1 VSDETRDIVELQTQ
15 LLQHRACL
23 FDTET
28 RLPTLPAVL
37 DQVRK
42 MLEHGRV
49 QVILVR
55 IEQEQNLEG
64 VVGWEQYDTL
74 LRSLADYL
82 REIVTTSR
90 GTAAVVCLD
99 SVRGDNFLVFTSD
112 QREAGRL
119 QGLLSSDL
127 VVDDAEADE
136 SVSMVLRIGQGS
148 ITRSPTQR
156 MERSIYAG
164 VLQAQ
169 NDFEQRGKAL
179 DEDRRGELREM
190 LRERRVRTL
199 FQPIYRIPQRNV
211 VGYEA
216 LSRGPE
222 DTYLESAE
230 NLFGFAERA
239 GVLGE
244 VEHLCVERALTN
256 AHRLPLGATVFINLS
271 MRGLE
276 YLEATTGGLSHLVH
290 REGWSP
296 REFVLEITER
306 TYAESAKLLKDR
318 VNALRGQGF
327 RIAIDDMG
335 TGYSSLAVL
344 ADLQPDYIK
353 LDHMLVRDLASAPI
367 KRNLVSAITGFAHS
381 SQSLV
386 IAEGVERQAEVR
398 VLQEIGVFLVQ
409 GYYFGMPE
417 AV

>member
-1 VSDETRDIVELQTQ
+1 VPEETPDVVELRTQ
-15 LLQHRACL
+15 LLQYRACL
-23 FDTET
+23 FDAGT
-28 RLPTLPAVL
+28 RLPTLAAVL

-42 MLEHGRV
+42 MLEQGRV
-49 QVILVR
+49 QVFLVR
-55 IEQEQNLEG
+55 IEQEQSLES

-90 GTAAVVCLD
+90 GTAGVVCLD

-119 QGLLSSDL
+119 HGLLDSDL
-127 VVDDAEADE
+127 VVDDAETGE
-136 SVSMVLRIGQGS
+136 SVSMALRSGQGR
-148 ITRSPTQR
+148 INRSPTQR
-156 MERSIYAG
+156 VERSIYSG
-164 VLQAQ
+164 ILQAQ
-169 NDFEQRGKAL
+169 HEFERRGKAL
-179 DEDRRGELREM
+179 DEDRRGELRAM
-190 LRERRVRTL
+190 LRDRDVRTL
-199 FQPIYRIPQRNV
+199 FQPIYRLPQRNV

-222 DTYLESAE
+222 GTYLETAE
-230 NLFGFAERA
+230 NLFGFSERA
-239 GVLGE
+239 GLLGE

-276 YLEATTGGLSHLVH
+276 YLEATNGGLSHLVH

-306 TYAESAKLLKDR
+306 TYAESAELLKDR

-344 ADLQPDYIK
+344 ADLQPAYIK

-386 IAEGVERQAEVR
+386 IAEGVERQQEVK

-409 GYYFGMPE
+409 GFYFGMPE